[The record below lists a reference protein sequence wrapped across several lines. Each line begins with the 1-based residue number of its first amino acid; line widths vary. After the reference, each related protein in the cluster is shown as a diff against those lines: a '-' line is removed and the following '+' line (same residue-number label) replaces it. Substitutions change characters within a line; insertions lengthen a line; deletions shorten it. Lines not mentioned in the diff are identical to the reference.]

1 MDRIT
6 EEWKLRSLGVFMPST
21 LIKRPSRPL
30 QEWLRGRLDW
40 IGIGSE
46 LHSGSS
52 ETVWHYRDYLHVL
65 YYIILW
71 RLFRECFNPPIS
83 NQDKRQDDQHLELRL
98 QCQPQ
103 YASDELFN
111 LFSPSELR
119 HNGTVLLPGG
129 ITLNGTIISIRMLQR
144 AVSTPS
150 ARDAKWNLRAAL
162 FFTGRRVPLTLFL
175 RLTFSCRS
183 TAYSLVKKASHYDK
197 RMFLL

>member
-1 MDRIT
+1 MTPWEAGLD
-6 EEWKLRSLGVFMPST
+6 WNWLRASQWLFRNGVTLQRLPPRFILYHTMEAVQGVFQSPNQQSRQTARWSAPRAAST
-21 LIKRPSRPL
+21 VSAAI
-30 QEWLRGRLDW
+30 RLWWTIQLVLSVRAKTQWD
-40 IGIGSE
+40 GI
-46 LHSGSS
+46 
-52 ETVWHYRDYLHVL
+52 
-65 YYIILW
+65 
-71 RLFRECFNPPIS
+71 
-83 NQDKRQDDQHLELRL
+83 
-98 QCQPQ
+98 
-103 YASDELFN
+103 
-111 LFSPSELR
+111 
-119 HNGTVLLPGG
+119 LPGG